1 MKQVLSLYREVVA
14 ALPAGGRR
22 FLWTYSWLLAAL
34 AIFDAAALGLLALVI
49 GPVTTGATVELP
61 LIGELDTTGVV
72 WAILTVCL
80 LLIVKGVFAVL
91 VTWWARGWFPR
102 YEVAMG
108 DRVLR
113 AYLAAPW
120 RDRLR
125 KNSVDIMRYS
135 DSGVD
140 ATVNSFLQPG
150 ATLLS
155 EVASLVA
162 VLATLAIIQPVI
174 AVTALLYLAMLG
186 AVLFFWIARH
196 ARKAG
201 EVNVAYTIRSTRL
214 ILEIITS
221 MKEVTLRNKET
232 EVADVVKESR
242 TSSAR
247 ARANINFL
255 GQLPRYALEAGV
267 IGGFVVVGAVGFWLG
282 GVEQAVTAIGLFGVV
297 GFRVAPSVVRFQT
310 VLSQMI
316 AASEFPRQ
324 MLVELRDAERGVRE
338 SDHGPEHELA
348 GAPGCIRFDEVSFA
362 YAEDARPAVRDV
374 SLEIPLG
381 STVAFVGASG
391 SGKSTTIDILL
402 SLLEPTSGRVLLDDV
417 PLTEVRTWWRGRMGY
432 VPQEVALF
440 DATIAQNVALT
451 WGDDYDAERVQRA
464 LERAQLWDLV
474 AARPG
479 GTQARVGE
487 RGMALSGGQRQRLGI
502 ARALY
507 SDPLVLVMDEAT
519 SALDTHT
526 EALVTE
532 AIGSIG
538 TGVTKVIVAHRLAT
552 IQHSDRIYFMR
563 DGAVAGSGT
572 FAELVEQFPDFAR
585 QAELAGLT

>member
-1 MKQVLSLYREVVA
+1 MKQVLSLYRELVA
-14 ALPAGGRR
+14 ALPAGGKR
-22 FLWTYSWLLAAL
+22 FLWTYSWLLAFL
-34 AIFDAAALGLLALVI
+34 AVFDAAALSLLALII
-49 GPVTTGATVELP
+49 GPVATGSTVTVP
-61 LIGELDTTGVV
+61 IIGELDTVGVV
-72 WAILTVCL
+72 WAILVVCL
-80 LLIVKGVFAVL
+80 LLIAKGFFAVL
-91 VTWWARGWFPR
+91 VMWWARRRFPA

-140 ATVNSFLQPG
+140 AAVNSFLQPG
-150 ATLLS
+150 ATLLG
-155 EVASLVA
+155 EIASLVA
-162 VLATLAIIQPVI
+162 VLATLALVQPVL
-174 AVTALLYLAMLG
+174 ALTALVYLSGLG

-201 EVNVAYTIRSTRL
+201 EVNVNYSLRSVRL
-214 ILEIITS
+214 VLEIISS
-221 MKEVTLRNKET
+221 MKEVTLRNKER
-232 EVADVVKESR
+232 EVADVVRESR

-267 IGGFVVVGAVGFWLG
+267 VGGFVVVGAVGFWTG
-282 GVEQAVTAIGLFGVV
+282 GVEAAITAVGLFAVV

-324 MLVELRDAERGVRE
+324 LL
-338 SDHGPEHELA
+338 HELA
-348 GAPGCIRFDEVSFA
+348 EAEQGIVESAAVSAPMPKAPQRIRFDDVSFEYTEGA
-362 YAEDARPAVRDV
+362 TPAVRGV
-374 SLEIPLG
+374 SLEIEFG

-402 SLLEPTSGRVLLDDV
+402 SLLEPTTGRVLVDDTPV
-417 PLTEVRTWWRGRMGY
+417 SEMRTAWRSRMGY

-451 WGDDYDAERVQRA
+451 WGHDFDAARVQRA

-474 AARPG
+474 SARPG
-479 GTQARVGE
+479 GINARVGE

-507 SDPLVLVMDEAT
+507 AEPLVLVMDEAT
-519 SALDTHT
+519 SALDTQT

-538 TGVTKVIVAHRLAT
+538 GNVTKVIVAHRLAT
-552 IQHSDRIYFMR
+552 IQNADCIFFMSR
-563 DGAVAGSGT
+563 GRVEGSGS
-572 FAELVEQFPDFAR
+572 FAELVARFPDFAR
-585 QAELAGLT
+585 QAELAGLA